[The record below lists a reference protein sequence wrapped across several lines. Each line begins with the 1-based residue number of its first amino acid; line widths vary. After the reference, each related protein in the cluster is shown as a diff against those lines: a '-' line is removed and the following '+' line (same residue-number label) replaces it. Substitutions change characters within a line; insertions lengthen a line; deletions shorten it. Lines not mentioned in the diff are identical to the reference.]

1 MVGRAKAY
9 ESIIK
14 GQNIPKPGM
23 PEAFRVLVKEL
34 QSLAI
39 DVKLLDENRNEIDTS
54 SLSKDNEKE
63 TKKIS
68 SEVREITSDIRIAT
82 DDEL

>member
-1 MVGRAKAY
+1 
-9 ESIIK
+9 
-14 GQNIPKPGM
+14 M

-39 DVKLLDENRNEIDTS
+39 DVKLLDEEGKEIDTS
-54 SLSKDNEKE
+54 TLAKENEKE

-68 SEVREITSDIRIAT
+68 SEVREITSDVRVAS
-82 DDEL
+82 DEEL